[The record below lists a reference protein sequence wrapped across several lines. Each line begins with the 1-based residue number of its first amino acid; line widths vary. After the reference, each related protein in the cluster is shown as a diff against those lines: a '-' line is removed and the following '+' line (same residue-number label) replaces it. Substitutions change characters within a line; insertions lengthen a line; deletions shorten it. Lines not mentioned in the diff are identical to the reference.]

1 MQSHTKI
8 LIFQIGLIM
17 NNILKTSLISLAALL
32 YLTACGSSSSDAKK
46 IEVKKVE
53 PVIKQ
58 AIATAADMNE
68 ATTTKV
74 AAKVEQVTEKSEFV
88 EGVHY
93 FNISPEMQ
101 TDATGDK
108 VEVLELM
115 WLGCPHCYTL
125 EPTMLEYKKNLP
137 HYVEFTQVPAMLNPS
152 WAADA
157 NTYYLAEV
165 LDPKGEKDLILKIF
179 QAIHEQKRQLRNPS
193 AVNRFFV
200 QLGYSE
206 AQIQEAKTS
215 MLYRTKLKRAQEI
228 GAASQA
234 QSVPTLI
241 INGKYRTSPYAAGG
255 EENLMKILDMLTRR
269 EKK

>member
-8 LIFQIGLIM
+8 PIFQIGLTM
-17 NNILKTSLISLAALL
+17 NNIFKSSLISLTALFFL
-32 YLTACGSSSSDAKK
+32 AACGSSSSDAKK
-46 IEVKKVE
+46 VEVKKVE
-53 PVIKQ
+53 PVIKK
-58 AIATAADMNE
+58 AIATEADTSE
-68 ATTTKV
+68 AVATKV
-74 AAKVEQVTEKSEFV
+74 AEKVEQVTEKSEFV

-93 FNISPEMQ
+93 FDIFPEMQ
-101 TDATGDK
+101 TDATAGK
-108 VEVLELM
+108 VEVVELM

-125 EPTMLEYKKNLP
+125 EPTMLEYKKNHP
-137 HYVEFTQVPAMLNPS
+137 HYVEFQQVPAMLNPS

-157 NTYYLAEV
+157 NTYYIAEV
-165 LDPKGEKDLILKIF
+165 LDPKGEKDLIMKIF

-215 MLYRTKLKRAQEI
+215 MLYRTKIKRAQEI
-228 GAASQA
+228 SAASQA
-234 QSVPTLI
+234 QSVPTII

>member
-1 MQSHTKI
+1 
-8 LIFQIGLIM
+8 M
-17 NNILKTSLISLAALL
+17 NNTYKATLISLTALL
-32 YLTACGSSSSDAKK
+32 FLAACGSSSSDAKK
-46 IEVKKVE
+46 VEVKEVE
-53 PVIKQ
+53 PVVEK
-58 AIATAADMNE
+58 AIAPATNTSE
-68 ATTTKV
+68 ATATKV
-74 AAKVEQVTEKSEFV
+74 AKKVEQVTEKSEFI

-93 FNISPEMQ
+93 FDIFPEMQ
-101 TDATGDK
+101 TDATSGK
-108 VEVLELM
+108 VEVIELM

-125 EPTMLEYKKNLP
+125 EPTMLEYKKNHP
-137 HYVEFTQVPAMLNPS
+137 HYVEFQQVPAMLNPS

-165 LDPKGEKDLILKIF
+165 LDPKGEKDLIVKIF
-179 QAIHEQKRQLRNPS
+179 QAIHEQKRRLRTPS

-215 MLYRTKLKRAQEI
+215 MLFRTKIKRAQEI
-228 GAASQA
+228 SASSQA

-255 EENLMKILDMLTRR
+255 EEALMKIIDMLTRR